1 MLFRHLQGYAQ
12 GECVLVTAE
21 TPVHTQDGPLNIN
34 LKKYYSMDRVVDVPL
49 CHMWRSEDS
58 SVVLSFYLCGS
69 WGLNS
74 GHQAF
79 AAILPAPGYPILK
92 SSLILCNQ
100 SRDSEGWSGAVTYK
114 WPRETFAE
122 SWGHSLGRASV
133 PHSSYSPPLLHA
145 RPVVGHTFQDHRPP
159 RN

>member
-1 MLFRHLQGYAQ
+1 M
-12 GECVLVTAE
+12 LVTAE

-34 LKKYYSMDRVVDVPL
+34 FKKYYSMDRVVDGLL

-114 WPRETFAE
+114 WPRDLC
-122 SWGHSLGRASV
+122 GVLGTLTGKGLGSPQWLLTSTSSCTANGRPHLPRSQASQE
-133 PHSSYSPPLLHA
+133 LENA
-145 RPVVGHTFQDHRPP
+145 A
-159 RN
+159 